1 MHRAFLLEEESA
13 EAALNRLLPRLL
25 RPGCSFRC
33 LPHQGKAELLAR
45 LLGCLKNYACLLPT
59 NPDWRVVIRLD
70 ADADA
75 DCQRR
80 RAALEQLVAAAGLVT
95 KTTAHADQLY

>member
-1 MHRAFLLEEESA
+1 MHLDFLLEKESA

-25 RPGCSFRC
+25 PPGCSFRC

-45 LLGCLKNYACLLPT
+45 LPGRLKNYVCLLPT
-59 NPDWRVVIRLD
+59 NPAWRVVIRLG
-70 ADADA
+70 ADA

-80 RAALEQLVAAAGLVT
+80 KAALEQLVAAAGLVT